1 MEAIMANI
9 KFLSKNP
16 EAKVGEVTF
25 TLGNGLK
32 LTAKAKAYSQEIR
45 DLLVLHGMSQKIGDA
60 AAGYSKDGDFAGAFA
75 AMQNVQDN
83 LLSGLWE
90 ARGGVTGTADLVQA
104 VASLKKIP
112 IEAAQK
118 AVDALDDE
126 KLKVVMGKPVIKA
139 EILRIKAERAKAV
152 AKTVKDEDLGI

>member
-1 MEAIMANI
+1 MANI

-16 EAKVGEVTF
+16 ESKSGTVTF

-32 LTAKAKAYSQEIR
+32 LTAEAKKYSPEMR
-45 DLLVLHGMSQKIGDA
+45 DLLVLHGMSQKIGDST
-60 AAGYSKDGDFAGAFA
+60 AGYSKANDFAGAFA
-75 AMQNVQDN
+75 AMQQVQDN

-90 ARGGVTGTADLVQA
+90 SRGGGGQGTADLVQA
-104 VASLKKIP
+104 VANLKKIKV
-112 IEAAQK
+112 EDAQT

-126 KLKVVMGKPVIKA
+126 QFKNVMGKPAIKA

-152 AKTVKDEDLGI
+152 AKAAKDEDLGI

>member
-1 MEAIMANI
+1 
-9 KFLSKNP
+9 
-16 EAKVGEVTF
+16 
-25 TLGNGLK
+25 
-32 LTAKAKAYSQEIR
+32 
-45 DLLVLHGMSQKIGDA
+45 
-60 AAGYSKDGDFAGAFA
+60 
-75 AMQNVQDN
+75 MQNVQDN

-104 VASLKKIP
+104 VANLKKIP